1 MLRPI
6 AAFALRGITHARG
19 SPFNAATPISSAER
33 ASDLCCKKAS
43 ALASLV
49 RLSLFTFIHPVAD
62 GELSWRRTSPL
73 AGEVTPRGVSDGAA
87 SPSAQ
92 SINESKGRGLP
103 VGPLASQDGGARC
116 RSTSSRIRCAT
127 RTSCSRRLSATPV
140 PARFAGALRLVP
152 FRSCSRKSARNELAI
167 ASPYHSRLGYG
178 RKHNVKP

>member
-1 MLRPI
+1 V
-6 AAFALRGITHARG
+6 
-19 SPFNAATPISSAER
+19 
-33 ASDLCCKKAS
+33 SDLCCKKAS

-62 GELSWRRTSPL
+62 GELSWRRTSPF

-116 RSTSSRIRCAT
+116 RSTSSRLRCVT

-167 ASPYHSRLGYG
+167 ASPTIADSAMYVNTLLSRNGYSRQSQIEREWLYG
-178 RKHNVKP
+178 KFA